1 MSSISQSTDKRFKL
15 ESKGKHGSNLVIND
29 VMARDS
35 GNYECMITSNPPV
48 SLKHSVQVQYAPVV
62 TTRPEG
68 GVLVV
73 EEGQQVTLAC
83 EADGRPE
90 PTVTWTKMEG
100 LLPYGEKKHTGDH
113 LDIAAVESDHM
124 GHYVCTVD
132 NGVGSPVE
140 KHIHLEVN
148 SQADLQQIAP
158 QIAHRL
164 NNEVVHTAPPPVT
177 RPQLECSIHGRP
189 MPEVEWY
196 RVKRTALD
204 EDHYQRYQEGHL
216 YGIRIAEVRDSDLGV
231 YSCQAVN
238 ELGKLAATVLL
249 TGKPKPAIIRSKPNG
264 NQRETYALRW
274 SMESFAPLLE
284 YKILYKRVSDKGE
297 SAWQEVVSAYP
308 NRSDNS
314 TMVVHK
320 MTMMLPELQPASV
333 YEVLV
338 TARNKYGWSEQ
349 PDTTFRFSTL
359 GANAKTAN
367 PKGGEALVSPKGTG
381 AAEAPRAGVACLLML
396 LMPLRALW

>member
-1 MSSISQSTDKRFKL
+1 MYTAWRLKAWRMWRAPRGRWRQPSLQP
-15 ESKGKHGSNLVIND
+15 
-29 VMARDS
+29 RD
-35 GNYECMITSNPPV
+35 N
-48 SLKHSVQVQYAPVV
+48 VQQ
-62 TTRPEG
+62 
-68 GVLVV
+68 
-73 EEGQQVTLAC
+73 
-83 EADGRPE
+83 
-90 PTVTWTKMEG
+90 
-100 LLPYGEKKHTGDH
+100 HTGDH

-148 SQADLQQIAP
+148 YAP
-158 QIAHRL
+158 QIAVT
-164 NNEVVHTAPPPVT
+164 NDVVHTAAGHEA
-177 RPQLECSIHGRP
+177 QLECSIHGRP

-249 TGKPKPAIIRSKPNG
+249 TGKPKPAIIRSEPNG

-308 NRSDNS
+308 DRSDNS